1 MFALRRL
8 ILAVLLLAS
17 SGSLLVW
24 AANFYGDAGEPA
36 KVLKVGLY
44 ENFPKVYTNAQGK
57 PAGLFVELLNGVAR
71 QEAWRVEYVPCQW
84 QGCLE
89 ALQAGELDLMPDVA
103 FSVERAQRF
112 DFHSVSVANS
122 WSQVYTRPDLVAMSL
137 LDLANQRV
145 ALLQGGI
152 YSAALF

>member
-1 MFALRRL
+1 M
-8 ILAVLLLAS
+8 
-17 SGSLLVW
+17 
-24 AANFYGDAGEPA
+24 
-36 KVLKVGLY
+36 
-44 ENFPKVYTNAQGK
+44 
-57 PAGLFVELLNGVAR
+57 AR

>member
-44 ENFPKVYTNAQGK
+44 ENFPKVYTMLRVSQQDC
-57 PAGLFVELLNGVAR
+57 LLN
-71 QEAWRVEYVPCQW
+71 
-84 QGCLE
+84 
-89 ALQAGELDLMPDVA
+89 
-103 FSVERAQRF
+103 F
-112 DFHSVSVANS
+112 
-122 WSQVYTRPDLVAMSL
+122 
-137 LDLANQRV
+137 
-145 ALLQGGI
+145 
-152 YSAALF
+152 